1 MRLQYAVLCGRHK
14 KWRGAEVPV
23 TNEAAAQR
31 MRAIF
36 ATQLGPAVARLGLRP
51 AQARMRAGLVATQM
65 LGLALCRYALRL
77 RPAAPPVPSTVDRVG
92 SRTTY
97 RRRGSRRPRRA

>member
-1 MRLQYAVLCGRHK
+1 MRLQYAVLCGHHK

-23 TNEAAAQR
+23 TNEATAQR

-77 RPAAPPVPSTVDRVG
+77 PPVAAM
-92 SRTTY
+92 SRAGVVAWLGPTIQRYLTAPNQ
-97 RRRGSRRPRRA
+97 R

>member
-77 RPAAPPVPSTVDRVG
+77 RPVAAM
-92 SRTTY
+92 SRAGVVAWLGPTIQRYLTAPNQ
-97 RRRGSRRPRRA
+97 R